1 MSAWR
6 CRAYIAGSAR
16 KLVRAVEL
24 LFSAPKRGETFKV
37 DYFVF
42 SVIVLAVL
50 AVCLYLIRI
59 PGKVRLTRRATE
71 LAERAQSRHKQT
83 NSDSPAEL
91 MARRKAVLQRE
102 LKKVPTP
109 WGWAGSNIRH
119 GHGVN
124 NHGGISLKEWIEHL
138 VAEKRT
144 VDDDDYRKLRQEAL
158 RSMLED
164 RFGHAVKPGEIT
176 YRKVKPP
183 QLLDPARP
191 ADQMDNFPS
200 GRTDAIVKKLSPQ
213 PGKPNPGWGGQRV
226 RKAVGLDQIKKPWG
240 W

>member
-6 CRAYIAGSAR
+6 CRAYSVGLAR

-24 LFSAPKRGETFKV
+24 LCSAPKQGETFRV

-42 SVIVLAVL
+42 SAIVLAVL
-50 AVCLYLIRI
+50 AVCLYLVRI
-59 PGKVRLTRRATE
+59 PGKLRLTRRSAD
-71 LAERAQSRHKQT
+71 LAERAQDHRKQT
-83 NSDSPAEL
+83 NSESLAETTP
-91 MARRKAVLQRE
+91 RRTAILQRE

-109 WGWAGSNIRH
+109 WGWAGSNVRH
-119 GHGVN
+119 GHRLN
-124 NHGGISLKEWIEHL
+124 SHGGISLKEWIDHV

-144 VDDDDYRKLRQEAL
+144 VDDDEYRKLRQEAL

-164 RFGHAVKPGEIT
+164 RFGHANKPSEMT
-176 YRKVKPP
+176 YRTVKPP
-183 QLLDPARP
+183 RLLDPARP
-191 ADQMDNFPS
+191 PDQMDNFPS

-213 PGKPNPGWGGQRV
+213 PRKPHPKWGGQRV